1 MRESI
6 KGSSDDP
13 GTGPIRPQFVVAQV
27 REALADDAVVALEDP
42 RALTIPDLTSEGE
55 DRFVSIGLDAEA
67 RVLLTVYTHRSDR
80 IRIILCRG
88 ATPAER
94 RFYEEY

>member
-1 MRESI
+1 MYIRSI
-6 KGSSDDP
+6 VMVFEWDP
-13 GTGPIRPQFVVAQV
+13 AKAKANLQKHGV
-27 REALADDAVVALEDP
+27 RFADAVVALEDP

-55 DRFVSIGLDAEA
+55 NRFVSIGLDAEA

-80 IRIILCRG
+80 IRIISCRG